1 MHPAVTSPVRL
12 RPVTPNE
19 HAVLGAKRADLA
31 LQHMLLA
38 NPPPGGD
45 PDMAGWAA
53 RREASGRLW
62 AIADAGTD
70 ACLGFV
76 QLAEVHRRNAL
87 GWLGL
92 ALAPQARGR
101 GLGRAAMASLED
113 EARRMGLRKLL
124 LQVRTDNPG
133 AIALYERAGYAR
145 VGVLRRHYDD
155 GERLHDGLVM
165 ERLLA

>member
-1 MHPAVTSPVRL
+1 MHPAVTLPVRL
-12 RPVTPNE
+12 RPVTADD
-19 HAVLGAKRADLA
+19 HAVLGAMRADIA

-38 NPPPGGD
+38 NPPRGGD
-45 PDMAGWAA
+45 PDVAGWAA

-62 AIADAGTD
+62 AIADAETD

-76 QLAEVHRRNAL
+76 QLSDVHRKNAL

-101 GLGRAAMASLED
+101 GLGQAAMASLEV

-124 LQVRTDNPG
+124 LQVRTDNRQ
-133 AIALYERAGYAR
+133 AIALYERAGYAP

-155 GERLHDGLVM
+155 GERLHDVLVM

>member
-1 MHPAVTSPVRL
+1 M
-12 RPVTPNE
+12 
-19 HAVLGAKRADLA
+19 RADTA

-45 PDMAGWAA
+45 GDVPGWIA
-53 RREASGRLW
+53 RREAGGRLW
-62 AIADAGTD
+62 AIADAETD

-76 QLAEVHRRNAL
+76 QLADINRKNAL
-87 GWLGL
+87 GWLGI

-113 EARRMGLRKLL
+113 EARAMGLRKLL

-133 AIALYERAGYAR
+133 AIALYERAGFAR
-145 VGVLRRHYDD
+145 AGVLRRHYDD
-155 GERLHDGLVM
+155 GERLHDVLVM